1 MSGSA
6 LPLTAAASLMIGR
19 MPQPLVFSLTLPER
33 STVIGIVLCTGAA
46 SGIMEGDP
54 PHGEKTR

>member
-1 MSGSA
+1 
-6 LPLTAAASLMIGR
+6 